1 MSAPANLVKRDEVIR
16 FRAEPELK
24 ERLERIA
31 KKRRMRSS
39 EFLRTRLWELVQTE
53 ETALR
58 AK

>member
-39 EFLRTRLWELVQTE
+39 EFLRTRLWELVQNE
-53 ETALR
+53 ESALR